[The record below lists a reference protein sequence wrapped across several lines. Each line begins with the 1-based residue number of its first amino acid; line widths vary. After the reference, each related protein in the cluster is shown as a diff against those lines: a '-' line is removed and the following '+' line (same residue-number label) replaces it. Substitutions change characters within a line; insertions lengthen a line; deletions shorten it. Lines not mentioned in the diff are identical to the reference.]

1 MNHRVG
7 FNKLGLKS
15 GHRKALHRNMATS
28 LFRYERITTTKAKAL
43 AVKRTVEKMI
53 TRAKVDSL
61 HNRRIIAK
69 DIKDKEILAKL
80 FNELGPRY
88 ANRPGGYTR
97 VLKLGWRKGDAA
109 QTVILELVLD
119 EDTPSGKKKAKK
131 AVKKKVNV
139 KENISE
145 NKQEVIEDK
154 VEEKKPSMT
163 KESGD
168 NKNEP
173 AADKG
178 KVVEEDVQT
187 EENN

>member
-61 HNRRIIAK
+61 HNRRILAK

-119 EDTPSGKKKAKK
+119 ESAPSGKRKAKK
-131 AVKKKVNV
+131 VV
-139 KENISE
+139 KEKANTQETISE
-145 NKQEVIEDK
+145 NEQEVKEDK
-154 VEEKKPSMT
+154 VEEKKPPMV
-163 KESGD
+163 KESVD
-168 NKNEP
+168 NKKEP
-173 AADKG
+173 DGETEKAVEGDVKIEADK
-178 KVVEEDVQT
+178 
-187 EENN
+187 